1 MINRFVDQQLTLTPL
16 CQSVRA
22 EVSTCL
28 CSLNSSPPWLLASLG
43 YTRPARTFFM
53 ALHVSAPLFV
63 FVGLVGFI
71 LLKLGI
77 FNGFKLIG
85 MV

>member
-1 MINRFVDQQLTLTPL
+1 
-16 CQSVRA
+16 
-22 EVSTCL
+22 
-28 CSLNSSPPWLLASLG
+28 
-43 YTRPARTFFM
+43 M

-71 LLKLGI
+71 LLKLII
-77 FNGFKLIG
+77 FNGFKLMG